1 MTTINAYILGE
12 PVHLTATFAT
22 LAGTLTDATIALT
35 IRTPDGV
42 ETSES
47 ASVVRDSTGTYHAD
61 YTTTLHGVHAYRWVA
76 SGALIAAYEGQFL
89 VLPSDF

>member
-1 MTTINAYILGE
+1 MNAYVLSE

-22 LAGTLTDATIALT
+22 LGGVLTDATIALT

-42 ETSES
+42 ETSVS
-47 ASVVRDSTGTYHAD
+47 ASVVHESTGTYHYD
-61 YTTTLHGVHAYRWVA
+61 YTTTMHGVHAYRWAA
-76 SGALIAAYEGQFL
+76 SGALVAAYEGQFL